1 MISSTIEFSVSPV
14 KNLIFSFTMER
25 KPIGQMLP
33 VSTVNG
39 HAFLAVAVVW
49 ASLLAGAVIFGL
61 IFLPKVGGELLL
73 KPVALGHIAFMKC
86 SHGTFFFF
94 ISIDFQAEFPPL
106 FFQESPENT
115 GLRRVLSRDR
125 SAGTADYRFGL
136 GRWWLVPE
144 NTMPRWQSRVTV
156 VPLFNSL
163 VAFSAPTRTGR
174 SSARP
179 TMAA

>member
-1 MISSTIEFSVSPV
+1 MAQPKEAPGKKTCAASIERSG
-14 KNLIFSFTMER
+14 LLTAIFTMPARLPPAER
-25 KPIGQMLP
+25 GGTRALSFGKTPPRFVNKSLFVKGGLAGGIDFFHNRILGQPCQKLDFFVHHGTKAIGQMLP

-94 ISIDFQAEFPPL
+94 ILHKLLVITFPHNCL
-106 FFQESPENT
+106 LNK
-115 GLRRVLSRDR
+115 
-125 SAGTADYRFGL
+125 Y
-136 GRWWLVPE
+136 
-144 NTMPRWQSRVTV
+144 
-156 VPLFNSL
+156 NS
-163 VAFSAPTRTGR
+163 
-174 SSARP
+174 
-179 TMAA
+179 